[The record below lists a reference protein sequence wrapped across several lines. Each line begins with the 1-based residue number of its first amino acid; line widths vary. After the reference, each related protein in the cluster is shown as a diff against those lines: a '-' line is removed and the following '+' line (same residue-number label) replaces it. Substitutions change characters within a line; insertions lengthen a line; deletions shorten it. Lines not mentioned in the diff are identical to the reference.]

1 MKKFNYPSL
10 AQKNQIILWLTE
22 EGDDPDQLNNNNL
35 DQYIFEFFEC
45 ESSTRL
51 LLFPDTGHD
60 KTEETL
66 EKYKQELQLYDIH
79 ENHHYKVE
87 HIDFENDSD
96 SEIDNTFKYRH
107 EYCFKWNEEFILKYE

>member
-1 MKKFNYPSL
+1 MKVFKIYIYPLL
-10 AQKNQIILWLTE
+10 AQKNQIILWLT
-22 EGDDPDQLNNNNL
+22 DQLNNNNL

-66 EKYKQELQLYDIH
+66 EKYKQELQL
-79 ENHHYKVE
+79 
-87 HIDFENDSD
+87 
-96 SEIDNTFKYRH
+96 
-107 EYCFKWNEEFILKYE
+107 

>member
-1 MKKFNYPSL
+1 MKVFKIYIYPLL
-10 AQKNQIILWLTE
+10 AQKNQIILWLT
-22 EGDDPDQLNNNNL
+22 DQLNNNNL

-66 EKYKQELQLYDIH
+66 EKYKQELQLYGIH

-87 HIDFENDSD
+87 HIDFEND

-107 EYCFKWNEEFILKYE
+107 EYCFKWNEAFVLKYE

>member
-1 MKKFNYPSL
+1 M
-10 AQKNQIILWLTE
+10 TE

-66 EKYKQELQLYDIH
+66 EKFKQELQLYGIH

-107 EYCFKWNEEFILKYE
+107 EYCFKWNEAFVLKYE